1 MLKLGIPSP
10 ALRQEH
16 RIAMPA
22 TPHIRWTQRAPV
34 ARTRMRVAALLFG
47 AAAWAMA
54 LAEPVEVS
62 IACRCVEGGV
72 NGSEARWLKRV
83 VIPEYVAAAKAQGRD
98 VAVKLREFAGSAEQ
112 MSQQLALD
120 FATGQGAD
128 LAEFDGFQIP
138 GFVDAGLLKPL
149 DEVAGADANAW
160 EGWSHI
166 PDSAQALVRFRGKR
180 YGVPEQTDV
189 RMIFYRR
196 DRFRAAGL
204 DADHWQPRSWNDI
217 LDAARALKRH
227 DPASYPLQIDAGVA
241 MGEATTMQGWLMLLA
256 GTGEELRDAQGRW
269 IVRSPGMLAALDF
282 YKTVYIDEKLGEA
295 RTQRLVSGRNRS
307 FTDFQRGKSAI
318 LIESNWF
325 YYTAIDP
332 QGDFPIPDRDELV
345 GWAKMP
351 ARTPGSAVRGQ
362 DFVSVSGGNS
372 FVLNPHSNHPH
383 EAWLL
388 LAFMNSAPVLRSYQ
402 EYNEHLCVRDDVLPP
417 HSEFLRA
424 SGRELLPLTTIRPI
438 DADYEKVSAEIQRM
452 TESVIANKLSPRAAM
467 AEYAA
472 AVKQIVGADKVV
484 ALDTSAATGVQAPA
498 IPART
503 TGADHH
509 AE

>member
-1 MLKLGIPSP
+1 
-10 ALRQEH
+10 
-16 RIAMPA
+16 MPA
-22 TPHIRWTQRAPV
+22 TLHTRLTRRTSIVRGGLRLAMLLLGV
-34 ARTRMRVAALLFG
+34 ASCAFAR
-47 AAAWAMA
+47 
-54 LAEPVEVS
+54 AEPAEVS

-72 NGSEARWLKRV
+72 NGSEARWLKQV
-83 VIPEYVAAAKAQGRD
+83 VIPGYIAAAKAQGRD
-98 VAVKLREFAGSAEQ
+98 VTVKLREFAGSAEQ

-149 DEVAGADANAW
+149 DEVAGADANTW

-166 PDSAQALVRFRGKR
+166 PDSAQALVRFRDRR

-196 DRFRAAGL
+196 DLFRAAGL
-204 DADHWQPRSWNDI
+204 EADQWQPRSWNDI
-217 LDAARALKRH
+217 LEAARKLKQKE
-227 DPASYPLQIDAGVA
+227 PASFPLQINAGVA

-269 IVRSPGMLAALDF
+269 IVQSPGTLAALDF
-282 YKTVYIDEKLGEA
+282 YKTVYLAEKLGEA

-318 LIESNWF
+318 LVESNWF

-332 QGDFPIPDRDELV
+332 QGDFPIADRDELV

-351 ARTPGSAVRGQ
+351 ARATGSAVRGQ

-372 FVLNPHSNHPH
+372 FVLNPHSKHPQ
-383 EAWLL
+383 EAWSL
-388 LAFMNSAPVLRSYQ
+388 LAFMNSAPTLRSYQ

-417 HSEFLRA
+417 HSQFLRD

-438 DADYEKVSAEIQRM
+438 DANYEKVSAEIQRM
-452 TESVIANKLSPRAAM
+452 TESVIAGKLSPRAAM

-472 AVKQIVGADKVV
+472 AVKQIVGADHVV
-484 ALDTSAATGVQAPA
+484 ALDLSQGGS
-498 IPART
+498 R
-503 TGADHH
+503 
-509 AE
+509 

>member
-1 MLKLGIPSP
+1 
-10 ALRQEH
+10 
-16 RIAMPA
+16 MPA
-22 TPHIRWTQRAPV
+22 TLHTRLTRRASIV
-34 ARTRMRVAALLFG
+34 RAGVRVAALLLGVVSCAFSH
-47 AAAWAMA
+47 
-54 LAEPVEVS
+54 AESVDLS

-72 NGSEARWLKRV
+72 NGSEARWLKQY
-83 VIPEYVAAAKAQGRD
+83 VIPQYVAAAKAQGRE
-98 VAVKLREFAGSAEQ
+98 VTVKLREFAGSAEQ

-149 DEVAGADANAW
+149 DEVAGPEANTW

-166 PDSAQALVRFRGKR
+166 PDSAQALVRFRDKR

-196 DRFRAAGL
+196 DVFRRAGL
-204 DADHWQPRSWNDI
+204 DADGWQPRSWQDI
-217 LDAARALKRH
+217 LDAVRALKRQ
-227 DPASYPLQIDAGVA
+227 DPASFPLQINAGVA
-241 MGEATTMQGWLMLLA
+241 MGEATTMQGYLMLLA
-256 GTGEELRDAQGRW
+256 GTGEELRDARGRW
-269 IVRSPGMLAALDF
+269 IVQSPGMLAALDF

-325 YYTAIDP
+325 FYTAIDP
-332 QGDFPIPDRDELV
+332 QGDFPIVDRDNLV

-351 ARTPGSAVRGQ
+351 ARAPGSAVRGQ
-362 DFVSVSGGNS
+362 DFISVSGGNS
-372 FVLNPHSNHPH
+372 FVLNPHSKHPG
-383 EAWLL
+383 EAWSL
-388 LAFMNSAPVLRSYQ
+388 LAFMNSAPSLRRYQ
-402 EYNEHLCVRDDVLPP
+402 DYNEHLCVRDDVLPP
-417 HSEFLRA
+417 HSQFLRD

-452 TESVIANKLSPRAAM
+452 TESVIAGKLSPRAAM

-472 AVKQIVGADKVV
+472 AVKQIVGADRVI
-484 ALDTSAATGVQAPA
+484 ALDLPSEQVSTP
-498 IPART
+498 
-503 TGADHH
+503 
-509 AE
+509 

>member
-1 MLKLGIPSP
+1 MTPP
-10 ALRQEH
+10 
-16 RIAMPA
+16 
-22 TPHIRWTQRAPV
+22 PHIRLTHRASIV
-34 ARTRMRVAALLFG
+34 RSGARVAVLLLG
-47 AAAWAMA
+47 AAACA
-54 LAEPVEVS
+54 LAQADPAEVS

-72 NGSEARWLKRV
+72 NGSEARWLKQYV
-83 VIPEYVAAAKAQGRD
+83 VPGYVAAARAQGRE
-98 VAVKLREFAGSAEQ
+98 VTVKLREFAGSAEQ

-128 LAEFDGFQIP
+128 VAEFDGFQIP
-138 GFVDAGLLKPL
+138 GFVDADLLKPL
-149 DEVAGADANAW
+149 DEVAGSEANTW

-204 DADHWQPRSWNDI
+204 DADHWQPHSWDDI
-217 LDAARALKRH
+217 LAAARKLKAL
-227 DPASYPLQIDAGVA
+227 DPRGYPLQVNAGVA

-256 GTGEELRDAQGRW
+256 GTGEELRDGQGRW

-307 FTDFQRGKSAI
+307 FTDFQRGRSAI
-318 LIESNWF
+318 LVESNWF

-332 QGDFPIPDRDELV
+332 QGDFPIADRDDIV

-372 FVLNPHSNHPH
+372 FVLNPHSRHPR
-383 EAWLL
+383 EAWSL
-388 LAFMNSAPVLRSYQ
+388 LAFMNSAPALRSYQ

-417 HSEFLRA
+417 HSQFLRD

-452 TESVIANKLSPRAAM
+452 TESVIAGKLSPRAAM

-472 AVKQIVGADKVV
+472 AVKQIVGADHVV
-484 ALDTSAATGVQAPA
+484 ALDLAQGEGS
-498 IPART
+498 
-503 TGADHH
+503 
-509 AE
+509 

>member
-1 MLKLGIPSP
+1 MLKLDVPEFCL
-10 ALRQEH
+10 AQEY

-22 TPHIRWTQRAPV
+22 MLHIRLTRRASFV
-34 ARTRMRVAALLFG
+34 RGCARAMALLFG
-47 AAAWAMA
+47 VAAWAMVRA
-54 LAEPVEVS
+54 APTEVS

-72 NGSEARWLKRV
+72 NGSEARWLKQV
-83 VIPEYVAAAKAQGRD
+83 VIPGYVAVAQAQGRD

-149 DEVAGADANAW
+149 DEVAGPEADAW
-160 EGWSHI
+160 DGWTHI
-166 PDSAQALVRFRGKR
+166 PDSAQALVRFRDRR

-196 DRFRAAGL
+196 DLFRAAGL
-204 DADHWQPRSWNDI
+204 DADQWRPRSWNDI
-217 LDAARALKRH
+217 LEAARKLKQKE
-227 DPASYPLQIDAGVA
+227 PASFPLQINAGVA

-269 IVRSPGMLAALDF
+269 IVQSPGMLAALDF
-282 YKTVYIDEKLGEA
+282 YKTVYIGEKLGEA

-307 FTDFQRGKSAI
+307 FTDFQHGKSAI
-318 LIESNWF
+318 LVESNWF

-332 QGDFPIPDRDELV
+332 QGDFPIADRDALV
-345 GWAKMP
+345 GWTKMP

-372 FVLNPHSNHPH
+372 FVLNPHSRQPR
-383 EAWLL
+383 EAWSL
-388 LAFMNSAPVLRSYQ
+388 LAFMNSAPTLRRYQ
-402 EYNEHLCVRDDVLPP
+402 EFNEHLCVRDDVLPP
-417 HSEFLRA
+417 HSEFLRE

-452 TESVIANKLSPRAAM
+452 TESVIAGKLSPRAAM

-472 AVKQIVGADKVV
+472 AVKQIVGADRVV
-484 ALDTSAATGVQAPA
+484 ALDLPQGSGS
-498 IPART
+498 
-503 TGADHH
+503 
-509 AE
+509 

>member
-1 MLKLGIPSP
+1 MP
-10 ALRQEH
+10 
-16 RIAMPA
+16 AMPY
-22 TPHIRWTQRAPV
+22 TRLIRRASIV
-34 ARTRMRVAALLFG
+34 RGCARAAALLFG
-47 AAAWAMA
+47 VVSCVVAWAA
-54 LAEPVEVS
+54 PVEVS
-62 IACRCVEGGV
+62 IACRCAEGGV
-72 NGSEARWLKRV
+72 NGAEARWLKLV
-83 VIPEYVAAAKAQGRD
+83 VIPGYVAAAKTQGRD

-112 MSQQLALD
+112 MAQQLALD

-149 DEVAGADANAW
+149 AEVAGPAADAW

-166 PDSAQALVRFRGKR
+166 ADSAQALVRFRGRR

-217 LDAARALKRH
+217 LEAARKLKQK
-227 DPASYPLQIDAGVA
+227 DPASFPLQVNAGVA

-269 IVRSPGMLAALDF
+269 IVQSPGMLAALDF

-307 FTDFQRGKSAI
+307 FTDFQRGRSAI
-318 LIESNWF
+318 LVESNWF

-332 QGDFPIPDRDELV
+332 QGDFPIADRDELV

-351 ARTPGSAVRGQ
+351 ARTPGSAVHGQ

-372 FVLNPHSNHPH
+372 FVLNPHSKHPH
-383 EAWLL
+383 EAWSL
-388 LAFMNSAPVLRSYQ
+388 LAFMNSAPTLRRYQ

-417 HSEFLRA
+417 HSEFLRE

-438 DADYEKVSAEIQRM
+438 DADYEKVSSEIQRM
-452 TESVIANKLSPRAAM
+452 TESVIAGKLSPRAAM

-472 AVKQIVGADKVV
+472 AVKQIVGAGKVV
-484 ALDTSAATGVQAPA
+484 ALDIDAVPEVWVPAVPAGMTSAY
-498 IPART
+498 R
-503 TGADHH
+503 H
-509 AE
+509 AK

>member
-1 MLKLGIPSP
+1 
-10 ALRQEH
+10 
-16 RIAMPA
+16 MPA
-22 TPHIRWTQRAPV
+22 TLHTRLTRRASIV
-34 ARTRMRVAALLFG
+34 RGCARVATLLLAVVSCAF
-47 AAAWAMA
+47 AQ
-54 LAEPVEVS
+54 AEPVDIS

-72 NGSEARWLKRV
+72 NGSEARWLKQV
-83 VIPEYVAAAKAQGRD
+83 VIPEYIAAAKAQGRD
-98 VAVKLREFAGSAEQ
+98 VTVKLREFAGSAEQ

-149 DEVAGADANAW
+149 EEVAGPEANAW

-196 DRFRAAGL
+196 DLFRAAGL
-204 DADHWQPRSWNDI
+204 DADRWQPRSWDDI
-217 LDAARALKRH
+217 LEAARKLKRQN
-227 DPASYPLQIDAGVA
+227 PASFPLQINAGVA

-282 YKTVYIDEKLGEA
+282 YKTVYIDEQLGEA
-295 RTQRLVSGRNRS
+295 RTQRLVSGRNHS
-307 FTDFQRGKSAI
+307 FTDFQRGKSAT
-318 LIESNWF
+318 LVESNWF

-332 QGDFPIPDRDELV
+332 QGDFPIADRDGLV

-351 ARTPGSAVRGQ
+351 ARAPGSAVRGQ

-372 FVLNPHSNHPH
+372 FVLNPHSKQPH
-383 EAWLL
+383 EAWSL
-388 LAFMNSAPVLRSYQ
+388 LAFMNSAPALRGYQ
-402 EYNEHLCVRDDVLPP
+402 GYNEHLCVRDDVLPP
-417 HSEFLRA
+417 HSQFLRD

-452 TESVIANKLSPRAAM
+452 TESVIAGKLSPRAAM

-472 AVKQIVGADKVV
+472 AVRQIVGADRVV
-484 ALDTSAATGVQAPA
+484 AFDLPQGSGS
-498 IPART
+498 
-503 TGADHH
+503 
-509 AE
+509 

>member
-1 MLKLGIPSP
+1 
-10 ALRQEH
+10 
-16 RIAMPA
+16 MPA
-22 TPHIRWTQRAPV
+22 THHTRSLQLASTVRRCLCALAVWCLGVGLATNASAAPV
-34 ARTRMRVAALLFG
+34 EL
-47 AAAWAMA
+47 
-54 LAEPVEVS
+54 S

-72 NGSEARWLKRV
+72 NGAEARWLKQY
-83 VIPEYVAAAKAQGRD
+83 VIPEYVAAARAQGRD
-98 VAVKLREFAGSAEQ
+98 VAVRLREFAGSAEQ

-120 FATGQGAD
+120 FATAQGAD

-149 DEVAGADANAW
+149 AETAGPEADAW

-196 DRFRAAGL
+196 DLFRRAGL
-204 DADHWQPRSWNDI
+204 DADHWQPRSWGDL
-217 LDAARALKRH
+217 LDAARKLKAL
-227 DPASYPLQIDAGVA
+227 DPKSFPLQINAGVA
-241 MGEATTMQGWLMLLA
+241 MGEATTMQGYLMLLA
-256 GTGEELRDAQGRW
+256 GTGEELRDEAGRW
-269 IVRSPGMLAALDF
+269 IVSSANILGVLDF
-282 YKTVYIDEKLGEA
+282 YKTMYRDEQLGEA

-332 QGDFPIPDRDELV
+332 QGDFPVAERDAVV

-351 ARTPGSAVRGQ
+351 ARVPGGGVRAQ

-372 FVLNPHSNHPH
+372 FVLNPHSKQPR
-383 EAWLL
+383 EAWSL
-388 LAFMNSAPVLRSYQ
+388 LAFMNSAPALRNYQ

-417 HSEFLRA
+417 RSQFLRD

-452 TESVIANKLSPRAAM
+452 TESVIAGKLAPRAAM
-467 AEYAA
+467 DEYAA
-472 AVKQIVGADKVV
+472 AVKQIVGTDRTIAFD
-484 ALDTSAATGVQAPA
+484 LRGAAP
-498 IPART
+498 
-503 TGADHH
+503 
-509 AE
+509 

>member
-1 MLKLGIPSP
+1 
-10 ALRQEH
+10 
-16 RIAMPA
+16 MPA
-22 TPHIRWTQRAPV
+22 TLHTRLTRRASIV
-34 ARTRMRVAALLFG
+34 RLGVRVAALLFG
-47 AAAWAMA
+47 VAACAAAQ
-54 LAEPVEVS
+54 AEPVAVS

-72 NGSEARWLKRV
+72 NGSEARWLKQY
-83 VIPEYVAAAKAQGRD
+83 VIPEYAAMAKAQGRD
-98 VAVKLREFAGSAEQ
+98 VAVRLREFAGSAEQ

-149 DEVAGADANAW
+149 DDVAGPAANAW

-196 DRFRAAGL
+196 DLFRASGL

-217 LDAARALKRH
+217 LDAAGKLKRRN
-227 DPASYPLQIDAGVA
+227 PASFPLQINAGVA
-241 MGEATTMQGWLMLLA
+241 MGEATTMQGYLMLLA

-269 IVRSPGMLAALDF
+269 IVQSPGMLAALDF
-282 YKTVYIDEKLGEA
+282 YQAVYIDEKLGEA

-307 FTDFQRGKSAI
+307 FTDFQRGRSAI

-332 QGDFPIPDRDELV
+332 QGDFPIADRDGLV

-351 ARTPGSAVRGQ
+351 ARAPGSAVRGQ

-372 FVLNPHSNHPH
+372 FVLNPHSRHPQ
-383 EAWLL
+383 EAWAL
-388 LAFMNSAPVLRSYQ
+388 LAFMNSAPALRRYQ

-417 HSEFLRA
+417 HSQFLRD

-452 TESVIANKLSPRAAM
+452 TESVIAGKLSPRAAM

-472 AVKQIVGADKVV
+472 AVKQIVGGDRVV
-484 ALDTSAATGVQAPA
+484 ALDLPSERGS
-498 IPART
+498 
-503 TGADHH
+503 GL
-509 AE
+509 